1 MILEILM
8 SNFIKKYGLGYGIV
22 KTDGIIR
29 KVDINVKINV
39 RTRGKKMKKYIG
51 TFVIPVENVYR
62 FEIEADSE
70 EKAIELLK

>member
-1 MILEILM
+1 
-8 SNFIKKYGLGYGIV
+8 
-22 KTDGIIR
+22 
-29 KVDINVKINV
+29 
-39 RTRGKKMKKYIG
+39 MKKYIG